1 MRRIAVLSLVLIFAV
16 LNTVQTLHAQE
27 EHKQASEAASAKVV
41 HAYHVDFSINELQD
55 GKKVNTRH
63 YSMILTSGDRNQIKI
78 GTRVPVSTT
87 PPQSGVNPLVST
99 QFQYIDVGTN
109 INCRI
114 VDSAS
119 EDLSLEV
126 HADFSNL
133 SSPEEQHSTP
143 PIIRQVTL
151 SGTTLTTPGK
161 SVVIGSADDPN
172 SNRQFQ
178 LEATVTKL
186 R

>member
-1 MRRIAVLSLVLIFAV
+1 MRRLAVLSVVLIFAV
-16 LNTVQTLHAQE
+16 LGSVHSLHAQE
-27 EHKQASEAASAKVV
+27 EHKQASETASAKVV
-41 HAYHVDFSINELQD
+41 HAYRVDFSINELQD
-55 GKKVNTRH
+55 GKKINTRH

-78 GTRVPVSTT
+78 GTRVPVSIG
-87 PPQSGVNPLVST
+87 SSVST
-99 QFQYIDVGTN
+99 QFQYMDVGTN

-114 VDSAS
+114 VDAAS

-143 PIIRQVTL
+143 PIVRQVTL

-161 SVVIGSADDPN
+161 PVLIGSADDPN

>member
-1 MRRIAVLSLVLIFAV
+1 MRRFAVLSLVLIFAV

-27 EHKQASEAASAKVV
+27 EHKQASEPASAKVV

-55 GKKVNTRH
+55 GKKINSRH

-78 GTRVPVSTT
+78 GARVPVSTT

-99 QFQYIDVGTN
+99 QFQYMDVGTN

-126 HADFSNL
+126 HADFSTL

-161 SVVIGSADDPN
+161 TIVIGSADDPN
-172 SNRQFQ
+172 SNRQFELQ
-178 LEATVTKL
+178 ATVTKL

>member
-27 EHKQASEAASAKVV
+27 EHKQASEPASAKVV
-41 HAYHVDFSINELQD
+41 HAYRVDFSINELQD
-55 GKKVNTRH
+55 GKKINSRH

-87 PPQSGVNPLVST
+87 PSVST
-99 QFQYIDVGTN
+99 QFQYMDVGTN